1 MDIKNRI
8 VLGGQRN
15 YSGYSKSRTSSSQKK
30 SGTVAGKRSGGTIT
44 VRRKISAASYMT
56 RVAQAGTKT
65 QVEAVIRG
73 ARADLQFVRTC
84 STDSSEAEKAER
96 IIKKVISKS
105 QLKIARLKKEQ
116 NLEFRKKLSDK
127 AEGCRIKE
135 ELRKRRMRRKAQEA
149 ADTLDPECATVERR
163 QELREQLQ
171 EERELQQEEAAA
183 SLQLGDVESL
193 AGLSGCDAGTEG
205 ADCGGAVDVM
215 V

>member
-1 MDIKNRI
+1 MDIKNRV

-15 YSGYSKSRTSSSQKK
+15 YSGYSRSRTGASTQKK
-30 SGTVAGKRSGGTIT
+30 SGTSAGKRSGGTIT
-44 VRRKISAASYMT
+44 VRRKISASSYLL
-56 RVAQAGTKT
+56 RVARAGTT
-65 QVEAVIRG
+65 SQVEAIIRG

-105 QLKIARLKKEQ
+105 QLKIVRLKKEQ
-116 NLEFRKKLSDK
+116 NLEYRKKLADK
-127 AEGCRIKE
+127 SEKRQIKE
-135 ELRKRRMRRKAQEA
+135 ELRKRRIRRKAEEA

-163 QELREQLQ
+163 QELWEQYQ
-171 EERELQQEEAAA
+171 EERELQQEAAA
-183 SLQLGDVESL
+183 SLEIGGVESL
-193 AGLSGCDAGTEG
+193 AGLSDCDLTAEG